1 MSRRFFAA
9 GACMLVATGLVHL
22 LLLRHAG
29 RAPGLLRQSAIVY
42 AGFYGVMTGM
52 ALRYWFPAP
61 ILFVALTFL
70 CFVAALATAERG

>member
-9 GACMLVATGLVHL
+9 GAWVLVATGLVHL

-61 ILFVALTFL
+61 ILFL